1 VLILAQSRIKLADF
15 GLTTVLGKNNAL
27 VHSLV
32 GASLLL
38 TRVSATDMIEQT
50 RGYLAP
56 VSPVLCLGNGADKQG
71 NSFHVAIWEESG
83 YVQSWLHNFRAL
95 YL

>member
-1 VLILAQSRIKLADF
+1 VLISAQGRIKLADF
-15 GLTTVLGKNNAL
+15 GLSTVLGKSSAL

-32 GASLLL
+32 GVSLLL
-38 TRVSATDMIEQT
+38 TRLSATDMIEQT

-56 VSPVLCLGNGADKQG
+56 VSPVLSLGNGADKQG
-71 NSFHVAIWEESG
+71 SSFHVAIWEESG
-83 YVQSWLHNFRAL
+83 YVQSWLHTFRAL